1 MFFRYFNIYI
11 LSLAAARSKINEKQ
25 TLLDKISFQSATVT
39 TFIQEIS
46 VLNYLTCRDELSQ
59 FEDLKVL
66 IGFLLMR
73 FLCKFEVLLDNEQ
86 NDKRA

>member
-1 MFFRYFNIYI
+1 MF
-11 LSLAAARSKINEKQ
+11 SPACAEQGAKVNERQ
-25 TLLDKISFQSATVT
+25 TILDKISFQSATVI

-46 VLNYLTCRDELSQ
+46 VLNNLTCRDELSQ

-73 FLCKFEVLLDNEQ
+73 FLCKFEDLLDNEQ
-86 NDKRA
+86 NDNKPYGK